1 MLICHFMFLSE
12 ISSAR
17 WVIMGIAVKLAQSV
31 IIHFLLSCL
40 VFALEAVLNA
50 DPTFE
55 PLYHLFH
62 FFFPHLSV
70 LWNMSADLFQFLG
83 LFL

>member
-31 IIHFLLSCL
+31 IIHFLHPRL

-50 DPTFE
+50 DPTFD
-55 PLYHLFH
+55 PHYHLFH
-62 FFFPHLSV
+62 FF
-70 LWNMSADLFQFLG
+70 SAFICLLEHER
-83 LFL
+83 